1 MLAGEENHLIKERTG
16 MKGNR
21 EASQQFMT
29 GPSSESTVGLDLGD
43 RWSRYCAIDSRGVVV
58 KEDRVRSRPEA
69 LEETFRLMLPS
80 KIVIEAGTH
89 SPWVSRLLEQ
99 LGHRVI
105 VANARKVRLIY
116 ENDRKNDRLDAQMLA
131 KLGRVD
137 VSLLAPVEHR
147 SLEAQTDLAMVRGR
161 DALVSARVQLVNA
174 VRGLV
179 KSMGGRL
186 PTSTTAAFA
195 SKMASLIPPS
205 MKLALTPLLISI
217 QQLSDQIRRCDRHVE
232 ELGRKKHPQT
242 RLLQQVK
249 GVGPLISL
257 AYVLTLEN
265 PARFHKSRMVG
276 SYLGLQPKQSESG
289 ESSPQLGITKSG
301 NSLLRRL
308 LVQAAQYILG
318 PLAQDSRLRRWGLAL
333 ARRGGKNSK
342 KRAVIAV
349 ARKLAVLLH
358 KLWVSGEVY
367 EPLLGSE
374 PMSAI

>member
-1 MLAGEENHLIKERTG
+1 
-16 MKGNR
+16 MKGNVN
-21 EASQQFMT
+21 QQMRAEPT
-29 GPSSESTVGLDLGD
+29 SESTIGLDLGD
-43 RWSRYCAIDSRGVVV
+43 RWSRYCVIDCRGAVA
-58 KEDRVRSRPEA
+58 KEDRVRTNPEI
-69 LEETFRLMLPS
+69 LKETFRAVLTS

-116 ENDRKNDRLDAQMLA
+116 QSDRKNDRLDAQMLA

-137 VSLLAPVEHR
+137 VSLLAPVQHR
-147 SLEAQTDLAMVRGR
+147 SLETQNDLAAIRGR
-161 DALVSARVQLVNA
+161 DALVSARVQMINA

-186 PTSTTAAFA
+186 PASTTAAFA
-195 SKMASLIPPS
+195 SKVASLIPPS
-205 MKLALTPLLISI
+205 LKQALAPLLNSI
-217 QQLSDQIRRCDRHVE
+217 QHLSEQIRRCDRHVE
-232 ELGRKKHPQT
+232 DLAQKKYPQT
-242 RLLQQVK
+242 KLLQQVK

-257 AYVLTLEN
+257 AYVLTLDD
-265 PARFHKSRMVG
+265 PARFQKSRMVG
-276 SYLGLQPKQSESG
+276 SYLGLQPKQNQSG

-301 NSLLRRL
+301 NGFLRRM

-318 PLAQDSRLRRWGLAL
+318 PLASDSRLRRWGLEL
-333 ARRGGKNSK
+333 SRRGGKNSK

-367 EPLLGSE
+367 EPLYGIE
-374 PMSAI
+374 AAAA

>member
-1 MLAGEENHLIKERTG
+1 

-21 EASQQFMT
+21 DVNQQMMVEPT
-29 GPSSESTVGLDLGD
+29 SESTIGLDLGD
-43 RWSRYCAIDSRGVVV
+43 RWSRYCMIDSRGVVV
-58 KEDRVRSRPEA
+58 KEDRVRTSPEV
-69 LEETFRLMLPS
+69 LEETFRVILPS
-80 KIVIEAGTH
+80 KTVIEAGTH
-89 SPWVSRLLEQ
+89 SPWVSRLLER
-99 LGHRVI
+99 LGHQVI

-116 ENDRKNDRLDAQMLA
+116 QSDRKNDRLDAQMLA

-147 SLEAQTDLAMVRGR
+147 SLAAQTDLAVVRGC
-161 DALVSARVQLVNA
+161 DALVSARVQLINA

-186 PTSTTAAFA
+186 PASTTAAFA
-195 SKMASLIPPS
+195 NKVASFIPPS
-205 MKLALTPLLISI
+205 MESALTPLLNSI
-217 QQLSDQIRRCDRHVE
+217 QHLSEQIHRCDRQVE
-232 ELGRKKHPQT
+232 ELARKKYPQT
-242 RLLQQVK
+242 KLLQQVK

-265 PARFHKSRMVG
+265 PARFQKSRMVG

-301 NSLLRRL
+301 NGFLRRML
-308 LVQAAQYILG
+308 GQAAQYILG
-318 PLAQDSRLRRWGLAL
+318 PLASDSRLRRWGLDL
-333 ARRGGKNSK
+333 SRRGGKNSK

-367 EPLLGSE
+367 EPLRGIE
-374 PMSAI
+374 PAPTI

>member
-1 MLAGEENHLIKERTG
+1 
-16 MKGNR
+16 MKGKR
-21 EASQQFMT
+21 DISQQMMIEPT
-29 GPSSESTVGLDLGD
+29 SESTIGVDLGD
-43 RWSRYCAIDSRGVVV
+43 RWSRYCMIDSRGAVV
-58 KEDRVRSRPEA
+58 KEDRVRTSPEA
-69 LEETFRLMLPS
+69 LEETFRVLLPS

-89 SPWVSRLLEQ
+89 SPWVSRLLER

-116 ENDRKNDRLDAQMLA
+116 KSDRKNDRLDAQMLA

-137 VSLLAPVEHR
+137 VSLLAPVQHR
-147 SLEAQTDLAMVRGR
+147 SLEAQTDLVVVHGG
-161 DALVSARVQLVNA
+161 DVLVSARVQLINA

-195 SKMASLIPPS
+195 SKVASLIPPPLKS
-205 MKLALTPLLISI
+205 VLAPLLKSI
-217 QQLSDQIRRCDRHVE
+217 QHLSEQIRRCDRQVE
-232 ELGRKKHPQT
+232 ELARKKYPQT

-265 PARFHKSRMVG
+265 PARFQKSRMVG
-276 SYLGLQPKQSESG
+276 SYLGLQPKQSQSG
-289 ESSPQLGITKSG
+289 DSSPQLSITKSG
-301 NSLLRRL
+301 NGFLRRM

-318 PLAQDSRLRRWGLAL
+318 PLASDSRLRRWGLEL
-333 ARRGGKNSK
+333 SRRGGKNSK

-349 ARKLAVLLH
+349 ARKLAILLH
-358 KLWVSGEVY
+358 KLWVTSEVY
-367 EPLLGSE
+367 EPLYGIE
-374 PMSAI
+374 PSSAI

>member
-1 MLAGEENHLIKERTG
+1 

-21 EASQQFMT
+21 NVNQQRMAEPT
-29 GPSSESTVGLDLGD
+29 SESTIGLDLGD
-43 RWSRYCAIDSRGVVV
+43 RWSRYCVIDSRGVVV
-58 KEDRVRSRPEA
+58 KEDRVRTSPEA
-69 LEETFRLMLPS
+69 LEETFRVILLS
-80 KIVIEAGTH
+80 QIVIEAGAH
-89 SPWVSRLLEQ
+89 SPWVSRLLER

-116 ENDRKNDRLDAQMLA
+116 QSDRKNDRLDAQMLA

-147 SLEAQTDLAMVRGR
+147 SVEAQTDLAVLRGR
-161 DALVSARVQLVNA
+161 DALVSARVQMINA

-186 PTSTTAAFA
+186 PASTTAAFA
-195 SKMASLIPPS
+195 GKMASLIPPPL
-205 MKLALTPLLISI
+205 KQALVPLLKSI
-217 QQLSDQIRRCDRHVE
+217 QHLSEQIRRCDRQVE
-232 ELGRKKHPQT
+232 ELGRKKYPQT

-265 PARFHKSRMVG
+265 PARFQKSRMVG
-276 SYLGLQPKQSESG
+276 SYLGLQPKQSQSG
-289 ESSPQLGITKSG
+289 DSSPQLGITKSG
-301 NSLLRRL
+301 NGFLRRM

-318 PLAQDSRLRRWGLAL
+318 PLAPDCRLRRWGLEL
-333 ARRGGKNSK
+333 CRRGGKNSK

-349 ARKLAVLLH
+349 AMKLAVLLH
-358 KLWVSGEVY
+358 KLWVTGEAY
-367 EPLLGSE
+367 EPLYGIE
-374 PMSAI
+374 AAA